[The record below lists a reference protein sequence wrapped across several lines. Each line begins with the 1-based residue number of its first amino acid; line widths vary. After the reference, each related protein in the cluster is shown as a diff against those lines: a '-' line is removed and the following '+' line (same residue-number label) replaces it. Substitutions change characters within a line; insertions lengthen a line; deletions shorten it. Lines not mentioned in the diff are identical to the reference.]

1 MTFSNE
7 INDFCPGWATGILIA
22 HSTSDARKT
31 HMIRDA
37 STMDQPIDTR
47 PQRRRQLL
55 ALAVVIAVL
64 VVLGLVF
71 MPSIRRWARSETSVP
86 RSQIRL
92 GTAVR
97 GDLVREVAVDG
108 RVIAAFHPTA
118 FSPAQGIVTIATN
131 AGEVVEK
138 GHILAKVE
146 SPELESSLD
155 QERATLAA
163 TTSDHNRLEV
173 SSRQQQLENR
183 QDVDLADVR
192 VAAAGRAFERAQR
205 LFDLG
210 LVNEIDL
217 ETARDEV
224 TVRSLELAQAEKR
237 EELEVEMLALEI
249 EDSGQQLERQRL
261 LVVDLQR
268 RVDALTV
275 RAPVA
280 GLVSRL
286 HVEDREAVARNT
298 ALVTVVD
305 LSALEVEIAVAENLA
320 DEVIP
325 GTTAVIT
332 VGIDQFAG
340 TVVGISPEVEGSRV
354 KGRVAFAGEIP
365 AGLKQNQRVNVR
377 AVLESR
383 SDVLK
388 VPRGPFLEAGSGRH
402 AYVVADGM
410 AEQRPIE
417 VGATSVSE
425 VEIVSGLEV
434 GDEIII
440 SDTTRFESAQRVLVR

>member
-1 MTFSNE
+1 MLFSNK
-7 INDFCPGWATGILIA
+7 INDFCPGGSTGIFIA
-22 HSTSDARKT
+22 PFLRDAKET
-31 HMIRDA
+31 LMIRDA
-37 STMDQPIDTR
+37 STMDQPIDSR
-47 PQRRRQLL
+47 PQRLRRRW
-55 ALAVVIAVL
+55 AIAAAVIAL
-64 VVLGLVF
+64 VVMGLVLA
-71 MPSIRRWARSETSVP
+71 PSIRRWASSETSVS
-86 RSQIRL
+86 RSQIRI
-92 GTAVR
+92 GTVTR

-118 FSPAQGIVTIATN
+118 FSPAEGIVTIAAA

-138 GHILAKVE
+138 GHVLAQVE
-146 SPELESSLD
+146 SPELESRLD

-163 TTSDHNRLEV
+163 ATSDHNRLEV

-183 QDVDLADVR
+183 QDVELAEVR
-192 VAAAGRAFERAQR
+192 VAAAERALERTQR

-210 LVNEIDL
+210 LLNEIEL
-217 ETARDEV
+217 ETADDEV
-224 TVRSLELAQAEKR
+224 TVRSLELAQTEKR
-237 EELEVEMLALEI
+237 EELEREMLALEI

-261 LVVDLQR
+261 LVVDLER
-268 RVDALTV
+268 RVDDLTV

-286 HVEDREAVARNT
+286 HIEDREAVARNT

-320 DEVIP
+320 DEVTP
-325 GTTAVIT
+325 GTPAVIT
-332 VGIDQFAG
+332 VGVDQFAG

-354 KGRVAFAGEIP
+354 KGRVAFGDEIP

-377 AVLESR
+377 VVLETR
-383 SDVLK
+383 HDVLK

-402 AYVVADGM
+402 AYVVVGGM
-410 AEQRPIE
+410 AEQRPVE

-425 VEIVSGLEV
+425 VEIVSGLEA

-440 SDTTRFESAQRVLVR
+440 SDTSRFESAQRVLVR

>member
-1 MTFSNE
+1 
-7 INDFCPGWATGILIA
+7 
-22 HSTSDARKT
+22 
-31 HMIRDA
+31 MIRDS
-37 STMDQPIDTR
+37 STMDQPIDSR
-47 PQRRRQLL
+47 PQRLRRRWTL
-55 ALAVVIAVL
+55 AAVVAAL
-64 VVLGLVF
+64 VVVGLVF
-71 MPSIRRWARSETSVP
+71 TPSIRRWARSETSVP

-92 GTAVR
+92 GTVVR

-108 RVIAAFHPTA
+108 RVVAAFHPTA
-118 FSPAQGIVTIATN
+118 FSPAQGIVTIATD

-138 GHILAKVE
+138 GQVLAQVE
-146 SPELESSLD
+146 SPELGSRLD

-183 QDVDLADVR
+183 QDVELAEVR
-192 VAAAGRAFERAQR
+192 VAAAKRALERARR

-210 LVNEIDL
+210 LLNEIEL

-224 TVRSLELAQAEKR
+224 TIRSLELGQAEQR
-237 EELEVEMLALEI
+237 EVLQREILSLEI
-249 EDSGQQLERQRL
+249 EDSGQRLERQRL
-261 LVVDLQR
+261 LVVDLER

-286 HVEDREAVARNT
+286 HVEDRAAVARNT

-325 GTTAVIT
+325 GTPAVIT
-332 VGIDQFAG
+332 VGIDQFSG

-354 KGRVAFAGEIP
+354 KGRVTFSGQIP

-377 AVLESR
+377 AVLETR

-402 AYVVADGM
+402 AYVVAGGM

-425 VEIVSGLEV
+425 VEIVSGLEA
-434 GDEIII
+434 GDEIVI
-440 SDTTRFESAQRVLVR
+440 SDTTRFESARRVLVR

>member
-1 MTFSNE
+1 
-7 INDFCPGWATGILIA
+7 
-22 HSTSDARKT
+22 
-31 HMIRDA
+31 MIRDA
-37 STMDQPIDTR
+37 STMDKPIDSR
-47 PQRRRQLL
+47 PQRLRRRW
-55 ALAVVIAVL
+55 ALVAVVAAL
-64 VVLGLVF
+64 VVVGLVLA
-71 MPSIRRWARSETSVP
+71 PSIRRWARSETSIS

-92 GTAVR
+92 GTVVR
-97 GDLVREVAVDG
+97 GDLVREVSVDG
-108 RVIAAFHPTA
+108 RVIAAFHPTS
-118 FSPAQGIVTIATN
+118 FSPAQGIVTISTA

-138 GHILAKVE
+138 GQILARVE
-146 SPELESSLD
+146 SPELGSRLD
-155 QERATLAA
+155 QERATLSAA
-163 TTSDHNRLEV
+163 TSDHNRLEV

-183 QDVDLADVR
+183 QDVELAEVR
-192 VAAAGRAFERAQR
+192 VAAARRALERAKR

-210 LVNEIDL
+210 LLNEIEL

-224 TVRSLELAQAEKR
+224 TVRSLELGQAEQR
-237 EELEVEMLALEI
+237 EVLQREMLALEI
-249 EDSGQQLERQRL
+249 DDSGQRLERQRL
-261 LVVDLQR
+261 LVADLQR

-286 HVEDREAVARNT
+286 HVEDREAVARNA
-298 ALVTVVD
+298 ALITVVD

-320 DEVIP
+320 DEVSP
-325 GTTAVIT
+325 GTPAVIT

-365 AGLKQNQRVNVR
+365 AGLKQNQRVSVR
-377 AVLESR
+377 AVLETR
-383 SDVLK
+383 RDVLK

-402 AYVVADGM
+402 AYVVAGGM
-410 AEQRPIE
+410 AEQQPIE

-425 VEIVSGLEV
+425 IEIESGLEV

-440 SDTTRFESAQRVLVR
+440 SDTSRFESARRVLVR

>member
-1 MTFSNE
+1 
-7 INDFCPGWATGILIA
+7 
-22 HSTSDARKT
+22 
-31 HMIRDA
+31 MIRDA
-37 STMDQPIDTR
+37 STMDQPIDSG
-47 PQRRRQLL
+47 PQTRRRWWTLAAIVT
-55 ALAVVIAVL
+55 ALAIV
-64 VVLGLVF
+64 GLVF
-71 MPSIRRWARSETSVP
+71 MPSIRRWVRSETSVS
-86 RSQIRL
+86 RNQIRI
-92 GTAVR
+92 GTVVR
-97 GDLVREVAVDG
+97 GDLVREVSVDG
-108 RVIAAFHPTA
+108 RVVAAFHPTA

-138 GHILAKVE
+138 GHILAQVE
-146 SPELESSLD
+146 SPELGSRLD

-192 VAAAGRAFERAQR
+192 VAAAGRTFERAQR

-224 TVRSLELAQAEKR
+224 TVRSLELAQAEKHV
-237 EELEVEMLALEI
+237 ELEREMLALEI
-249 EDSGQQLERQRL
+249 EDSAQRLERQRL
-261 LVVDLQR
+261 LVVDLER

-286 HVEDREAVARNT
+286 HVEDREAVARN
-298 ALVTVVD
+298 APLVTVVD
-305 LSALEVEIAVAENLA
+305 LSALEVEVAVAENLA

-325 GTTAVIT
+325 GTPAVIT
-332 VGIDQFAG
+332 VGIDSFAG
-340 TVVGISPEVEGSRV
+340 TVIGISPEVEGSRV

-365 AGLKQNQRVNVR
+365 AGLKQNQRVSVR
-377 AVLESR
+377 VVLETR

-402 AYVVADGM
+402 AYVFANGM
-410 AEQRPIE
+410 AEQRSIE
-417 VGATSVSE
+417 VGATSISE
-425 VEIVSGLEV
+425 VEIVSGLEA

-440 SDTTRFESAQRVLVR
+440 SDTTRFEGASRVLVR

>member
-1 MTFSNE
+1 
-7 INDFCPGWATGILIA
+7 
-22 HSTSDARKT
+22 
-31 HMIRDA
+31 MIRDA
-37 STMDQPIDTR
+37 STMDQPIDSR
-47 PQRRRQLL
+47 PQRLRRRWVV
-55 ALAVVIAVL
+55 ASVIAALLIV
-64 VVLGLVF
+64 GLVLA
-71 MPSIRRWARSETSVP
+71 PSIRRWARSESSVS

-92 GTAVR
+92 GTVVR
-97 GDLVREVAVDG
+97 GDLVREVSVDG
-108 RVIAAFHPTA
+108 RVIAAFHPTS
-118 FSPAQGIVTIATN
+118 FSPAQGIVTISTT

-138 GHILAKVE
+138 GQILAQVE
-146 SPELESSLD
+146 SPELGSRLD

-163 TTSDHNRLEV
+163 STSDHNRLEV

-183 QDVDLADVR
+183 QDIELAKVR
-192 VAAAGRAFERAQR
+192 VAAARRALERAQR
-205 LFDLG
+205 LFNLG
-210 LVNEIDL
+210 LLNEIEL

-224 TVRSLELAQAEKR
+224 TVRSLELGQAEQR
-237 EELEVEMLALEI
+237 EVFQREMLALEI
-249 EDSGQQLERQRL
+249 EDSGQRLERQRL
-261 LVVDLQR
+261 LVADLQR

-298 ALVTVVD
+298 ALITVVD

-320 DEVIP
+320 DEVTP
-325 GTTAVIT
+325 GTPAVIT

-340 TVVGISPEVEGSRV
+340 TVIGISPEVEGSRV

-365 AGLKQNQRVNVR
+365 PGLKQNQRVSVR
-377 AVLESR
+377 AVLETR
-383 SDVLK
+383 HDVLK

-402 AYVVADGM
+402 AYVVAGGM
-410 AEQRPIE
+410 AEQRPIG

-425 VEIVSGLEV
+425 VEIVSGLEA

-440 SDTTRFESAQRVLVR
+440 SDTSRFESASRVLVR

>member
-1 MTFSNE
+1 
-7 INDFCPGWATGILIA
+7 
-22 HSTSDARKT
+22 
-31 HMIRDA
+31 MIRDA
-37 STMDQPIDTR
+37 STMDQPIDSG
-47 PQRRRQLL
+47 PQRRRRWWTL
-55 ALAVVIAVL
+55 AAVATAL
-64 VVLGLVF
+64 VVLGLVL
-71 MPSIRRWARSETSVP
+71 MPSIRRWVRSETSVS
-86 RSQIRL
+86 RNQIRI
-92 GTAVR
+92 GTVVR
-97 GDLVREVAVDG
+97 GDLVREVSVDG
-108 RVIAAFHPTA
+108 RIIAAFHPTE
-118 FSPAQGIVTIATN
+118 FSPAQGIVTIATA

-138 GHILAKVE
+138 GHILARIE
-146 SPELESSLD
+146 SPELGSPLD
-155 QERATLAA
+155 QEKATLAA
-163 TTSDHNRLEV
+163 ATSDHNRLEV

-183 QDVDLADVR
+183 QDVELAEVR
-192 VAAAGRAFERAQR
+192 VAAAERALERTQR

-237 EELEVEMLALEI
+237 EELQREMLSLEI
-249 EDSGQQLERQRL
+249 EDSGQRLERQRL

-286 HVEDREAVARNT
+286 HIEDREAVARNT
-298 ALVTVVD
+298 PLVTVVD

-325 GTTAVIT
+325 GTPAVIT
-332 VGIDQFAG
+332 VGIDHFAG

-354 KGRVAFAGEIP
+354 KGRVTFSGEIP

-402 AYVVADGM
+402 AYVVANGM
-410 AEQRPIE
+410 AEKRPIE
-417 VGATSVSE
+417 VGATSISE

-440 SDTTRFESAQRVLVR
+440 SDTSRFGSASRVLVR